1 MVHLERTRV
10 LLLYYFHYLKV
21 NLDLEK
27 ISLGISS
34 PNFIFAMVNLDQ
46 ITLGKRR
53 IDGES

>member
-1 MVHLERTRV
+1 MVNLERTCV

-27 ISLGISS
+27 ISLGRSS
-34 PNFIFAMVNLDQ
+34 PNFIFAMVNIDPT
-46 ITLGKRR
+46 TLEKKR